1 VNRASSLSAA
11 GAATEEDEEQ
21 DEAGAS
27 SSPNNSASSF
37 PTYFS
42 AQGQVAPDADRACSR
57 ASDEDDDDSTRKKP
71 RLSKEQSAFLE
82 DNFKEHATLN
92 PVSSRPPTQNP
103 SESCSSPRSR
113 SWWLV
118 TFYYVKDARAYV
130 TWVLCK
136 CSCPLYFCLIL

>member
-1 VNRASSLSAA
+1 MEASARGFDVNRASSLSAA

-37 PTYFS
+37 PTYFF

-92 PVSSRPPTQNP
+92 PSM
-103 SESCSSPRSR
+103 
-113 SWWLV
+113 
-118 TFYYVKDARAYV
+118 
-130 TWVLCK
+130 
-136 CSCPLYFCLIL
+136 